1 MATSQ
6 NDRWRKEQREE
17 KKTDPGPFGVQMKRN
32 RLRDWKHTVALGGG
46 SRVGGEPTTCRSP
59 VQDPSKV
66 KQSEDLTR

>member
-32 RLRDWKHTVALGGG
+32 RLRDWKHTVALGGAAG
-46 SRVGGEPTTCRSP
+46 WAANQQPAGHQFKTHQR
-59 VQDPSKV
+59 
-66 KQSEDLTR
+66 